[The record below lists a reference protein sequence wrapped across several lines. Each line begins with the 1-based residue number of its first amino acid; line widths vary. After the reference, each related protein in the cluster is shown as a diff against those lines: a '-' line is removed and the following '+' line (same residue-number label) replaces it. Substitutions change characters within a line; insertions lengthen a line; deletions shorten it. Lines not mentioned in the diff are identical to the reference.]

1 MNRLIVLLL
10 ATSAALPAGYTA
22 REKLAARHITAAALA
37 AHVRFLADDLLEG
50 RAPASRG
57 DELAMRYIAAQYERL
72 GLVPAGDD
80 GGWLQRF
87 DIVGMRSEVT
97 TPITVAAPGKPP
109 LTLRPVAD
117 SVVVPGLQKE
127 SMGVRD
133 AEVVFVGYGITAP
146 EQRWDDFK
154 GTDVRGKILLVMNND
169 PEDDPALFAG
179 NTRLYYGRWD
189 YKYAEAA
196 RHGAAGVIIIHTDHS
211 ASYPWHVVQSS
222 WTGAQFEL
230 PADPAEPRVTLKMW
244 ATEDACKKI
253 AALGGKDL
261 DELRR
266 AAGKRDFLPVPLGV
280 KLTAAVKATLTRTR
294 TANVLGKLPGSDKRL
309 ADELVVV
316 SAHHDHLG
324 VREGLGPRPSAGGA
338 VGPVRVDV
346 LYNGAQD
353 NASGVAA
360 LLDVAEALASLEPRP
375 KRSVLFAA
383 VAAEESGLLG
393 SQYFCEHPTT
403 APGRIAANLNIDG
416 INIWGRTRDLAFVGL
431 GKSTLDDVVGGVARA
446 AGRTLTG
453 DDRPDKGAFY
463 RSDQFNFAKIG
474 VPAIYLKAGILHP
487 GHDAGWGRELKQ
499 KYDNERYHQPSDQ
512 IDATWNLDGAVD
524 DVQLM
529 TVALLR
535 VADAPKMPEWHKGDE
550 FEAARARAKAAV
562 GAAK

>member
-1 MNRLIVLLL
+1 MNQLLVWIL
-10 ATSAALPAGYTA
+10 ATAAALPAA
-22 REKLAARHITAAALA
+22 FSVREKSAARHITAATLA

-57 DELAMRYIAAQYERL
+57 SELALRYIASQFERL
-72 GLVPAGDD
+72 GLQPAGDD

-87 DIVGMRSEVT
+87 DIIGMKSEVT
-97 TPITVAAPGKPP
+97 TPITVAAPGGKSLVLKP
-109 LTLRPVAD
+109 VVD
-117 SVVVPGLQKE
+117 SVVNPGLQQAA
-127 SMGVRD
+127 MGVRD
-133 AEVVFVGYGITAP
+133 ADVVFVGYGITAP
-146 EQRWDDFK
+146 EQKWDDFK
-154 GTDVRGKILLVMNND
+154 DVDVRGKVLVVMNND

-179 NTRLYYGRWD
+179 KTRLYYGRWD

-211 ASYPWHVVQSS
+211 ASYPWHVVVSS

-230 PADPAEPRVTLKMW
+230 PATAEPRVTLKMW
-244 ATEDACKKI
+244 ATEDASRRL

-266 AAGKRDFLPVPLGV
+266 AAGKRDFKPIALGG

-294 TANVLGKLPGSDKRL
+294 TANVLGRLPGSDKRL
-309 ADELVVV
+309 ARESVIVT
-316 SAHHDHLG
+316 AHHDHLG
-324 VREGLGPRPSAGGA
+324 VRDGKG
-338 VGPVRVDV
+338 DQI
-346 LYNGAQD
+346 YNGAQD

-403 APGRIAANLNIDG
+403 APGRIAADLNIDG

-474 VPAIYLKAGILHP
+474 VPAMYLKAGIRHP
-487 GHDAGWGRELKQ
+487 GHDADWGRQLKE
-499 KYDNERYHQPSDQ
+499 KYDNERYHQPGDQ
-512 IDATWNLDGAVD
+512 IDATWNLDGAVE

-529 TVALLR
+529 TVAVMR
-535 VADAPKMPEWHKGDE
+535 VADAAKMPEWRHGDE
-550 FEAARARAKAAV
+550 FEAARKQALGAV
-562 GAAK
+562 R